1 MRADKYFATR
11 FGSRTKAKEVLGKGL
26 IQKNGKPLSPKDEI
40 DSDEGLLILECESFA
55 SNGGYKLDRG
65 LDVFEQSVSGMT
77 VADLG
82 ASTGGF
88 TDCLLR
94 RGARRVYCVDVGECQ
109 LHPSLAEDSRV
120 VVMDGTN
127 ARYLKR
133 TDFPEP
139 IDVVVG
145 DLSFISLKLV
155 VPAVCD
161 ILEEGGKAFLLFKPQ
176 FECGGV
182 GLGKSGIVPTRYHLN
197 LLKNFYA
204 FCIESGMSPLGVV
217 NAPIRE
223 KKNIEYVVFLQKSG
237 IPVTEWEF
245 LRESSRFFEQK

>member
-1 MRADKYFATR
+1 M
-11 FGSRTKAKEVLGKGL
+11 
-26 IQKNGKPLSPKDEI
+26 
-40 DSDEGLLILECESFA
+40 ECESFV

>member
-1 MRADKYFATR
+1 
-11 FGSRTKAKEVLGKGL
+11 
-26 IQKNGKPLSPKDEI
+26 
-40 DSDEGLLILECESFA
+40 
-55 SNGGYKLDRG
+55 
-65 LDVFEQSVSGMT
+65 
-77 VADLG
+77 
-82 ASTGGF
+82 
-88 TDCLLR
+88 
-94 RGARRVYCVDVGECQ
+94 
-109 LHPSLAEDSRV
+109 
-120 VVMDGTN
+120 MDGTN